1 MALRASRLM
10 AERLKEMLTRDKL
23 GGEGFPAALKRDCAR
38 LLGDYFALA
47 GEPEIA
53 VSQREDG
60 GYDITVRAQAHEIR
74 RFRTT
79 EDLPMPEI

>member
-1 MALRASRLM
+1 MALKMSGKM
-10 AERLKEMLTRDKL
+10 AERVRRMLTRDKL
-23 GGEGFPAALKRDCAR
+23 GGEGFSAALKRDCAR

-47 GEPEIA
+47 GEPEIT